1 MTGLPS
7 ARPERASER
16 GMALVAALLLMMVMS
31 GLAIA
36 LLASGRIETAMGDNE
51 ELYAG
56 ARAASEA
63 GLNHTA
69 AIILQLTADPVYS
82 LDTLIN
88 GPDALADPAT
98 DSASVNADNGRVSH
112 LLGGTAPWA
121 VAAGSNYT
129 YDVRLLDDDDPALK
143 GGVPFTSVELTAMGA
158 SSALNA
164 EDGLRFND
172 VNGRLVIR
180 STGFGPR
187 GTQATLEQMLVPI
200 EMPALLVNGNLT
212 MAGNTRV
219 LGDQGSVHANGTLR
233 VQNTSVFVAK
243 DATSTG
249 NLTTPG
255 SWDPGGLE
263 SGGMPTIPVPNI
275 LAYNYRTT
283 GDFFLHADGRITS
296 DYAGTTLVC
305 SAATGGNNCRD
316 VTPYDGTANEGEGI
330 FGLVYSSSSQS
341 WTLNPGSGS
350 VDVNEATYYVFTDFS
365 ITGHTSPS
373 LSLSVIAEGDIIV
386 TGNPDLQPEPE
397 SQIQFVTNM
406 DLRITGDIAMT
417 MEYAGHILVREQ
429 IDFYGS
435 GSMVGQVV
443 CQNVTSVSNEVTA
456 NNVSGNFELTYDG
469 GLEPLAYTVSGWRE
483 TQ

>member
-1 MTGLPS
+1 MTGFPS
-7 ARPERASER
+7 ARPERPSER
-16 GMALVAALLLMMVMS
+16 GMALISALLLMMVMS

-82 LDTLIN
+82 LDTLLN
-88 GPDALADPAT
+88 GPDALGNPSSNDAT
-98 DSASVNADNGRVSH
+98 SVNADNGWVTH
-112 LLGGTAPWA
+112 LLGGTAPWS
-121 VAAGSNYT
+121 VEPGSNYT

-158 SSALNA
+158 SSALNV

-212 MAGNTRV
+212 MAGNTRI

-233 VQNTSVFVAK
+233 IQNNSVFVAK

-249 NLTTPG
+249 TLTAPG
-255 SWDPGGLE
+255 GWDPGGLE
-263 SGGMPTIPVPNI
+263 SGGMPIIPVPNI

-296 DYAGTTLVC
+296 DYAGTVLVC
-305 SAATGGNNCRD
+305 SAATSANNCREEI
-316 VTPYDGTANEGEGI
+316 PYEGTAQPGRRNLRP
-330 FGLVYSSSSQS
+330 GLLQRQPVVDAQS
-341 WTLNPGSGS
+341 WQR
-350 VDVNEATYYVFTDFS
+350 Y
-365 ITGHTSPS
+365 
-373 LSLSVIAEGDIIV
+373 
-386 TGNPDLQPEPE
+386 
-397 SQIQFVTNM
+397 
-406 DLRITGDIAMT
+406 
-417 MEYAGHILVREQ
+417 
-429 IDFYGS
+429 
-435 GSMVGQVV
+435 
-443 CQNVTSVSNEVTA
+443 
-456 NNVSGNFELTYDG
+456 
-469 GLEPLAYTVSGWRE
+469 
-483 TQ
+483 

>member
-98 DSASVNADNGRVSH
+98 DSASVNADNGQVSH

-249 NLTTPG
+249 NLDHSRQLG
-255 SWDPGGLE
+255 SG
-263 SGGMPTIPVPNI
+263 
-275 LAYNYRTT
+275 RT
-283 GDFFLHADGRITS
+283 GIGRHADYSGAEHPRLQLP
-296 DYAGTTLVC
+296 DHRRLL
-305 SAATGGNNCRD
+305 SARRWPHHLRLCGHH
-316 VTPYDGTANEGEGI
+316 P
-330 FGLVYSSSSQS
+330 GLQRGY
-341 WTLNPGSGS
+341 G
-350 VDVNEATYYVFTDFS
+350 
-365 ITGHTSPS
+365 
-373 LSLSVIAEGDIIV
+373 
-386 TGNPDLQPEPE
+386 
-397 SQIQFVTNM
+397 
-406 DLRITGDIAMT
+406 
-417 MEYAGHILVREQ
+417 REQ
-429 IDFYGS
+429 LPRRDS
-435 GSMVGQVV
+435 
-443 CQNVTSVSNEVTA
+443 
-456 NNVSGNFELTYDG
+456 L
-469 GLEPLAYTVSGWRE
+469 
-483 TQ
+483 